1 MTKPL
6 AAASPP
12 GLPFPRVPEIIF
24 ANWREALHQGRLSP
38 GIQTVYEM
46 AIDGYLEYCSR
57 NGISVTIASARAYME

>member
-1 MTKPL
+1 MTEIP

-24 ANWREALHQGRLSP
+24 VNWREALHQGRLSP

-46 AIDGYLEYCSR
+46 AIAGYLEYCSSSRWRAPR
-57 NGISVTIASARAYME
+57 N